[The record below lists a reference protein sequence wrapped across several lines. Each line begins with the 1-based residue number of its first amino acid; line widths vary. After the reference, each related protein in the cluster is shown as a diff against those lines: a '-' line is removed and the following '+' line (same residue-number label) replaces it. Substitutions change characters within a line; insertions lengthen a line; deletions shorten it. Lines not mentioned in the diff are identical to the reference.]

1 MLSHGF
7 ASGKHLLLDMF
18 DARISKLTDES
29 FIEKSLREAA
39 AICGATVLNSQFHH
53 FGENQ
58 GITGVVLLAESH
70 ISIHT
75 WPENQFA
82 AVDLFMCGTCDPQ
95 KAITPLK
102 EAFEAHRI
110 SVSCHERGFSNSER
124 DFSVSEREISADESS
139 VSLAAKGAQSSKKAL
154 NFES

>member
-1 MLSHGF
+1 MLPNGF

-18 DARISKLTDES
+18 DANVNRLTDSE
-29 FIEKSLREAA
+29 FIEKSLKEAA
-39 AICGATVLNSQFHH
+39 KICGATVLNSQFHH

-82 AVDLFMCGTCDPQ
+82 AVDLFMCGTCDPE
-95 KAITPLK
+95 KAIRPLK
-102 EAFEAHRI
+102 EAFEALRI
-110 SVSCHERGFSNSER
+110 SVSCHERGFSASKQ
-124 DFSVSEREISADESS
+124 
-139 VSLAAKGAQSSKKAL
+139 AASQQTIKDTI
-154 NFES
+154 